1 MAGKYYV
8 VDAAYNNATGYLAPY
23 RNVRYHMQ
31 HWCGARRPSTPQ
43 ELFNFK
49 HSQVRVIIE
58 HAFGRLK
65 NKFQIL
71 FRVPNYR
78 VHRQKRIVVACMAL
92 HNFIIDNGGKIEGFQ
107 HVLPPEYAQDVPAP
121 PPSHVPPRC
130 DSEDMALYRDVLAFG
145 MFNGE

>member
-1 MAGKYYV
+1 M

-31 HWCGARRPSTPQ
+31 HWRGARRPSTPQ

-78 VHRQKRIVVACMAL
+78 VHIQRRIVVACMAL
-92 HNFIIDNGGKIEGFQ
+92 HNFIIDNGGDTGGSSMYCHLSLCKTYQHHLHRMCHPAVILKIWPYTEMYW
-107 HVLPPEYAQDVPAP
+107 HLL
-121 PPSHVPPRC
+121 C
-130 DSEDMALYRDVLAFG
+130 LMA
-145 MFNGE
+145 GE